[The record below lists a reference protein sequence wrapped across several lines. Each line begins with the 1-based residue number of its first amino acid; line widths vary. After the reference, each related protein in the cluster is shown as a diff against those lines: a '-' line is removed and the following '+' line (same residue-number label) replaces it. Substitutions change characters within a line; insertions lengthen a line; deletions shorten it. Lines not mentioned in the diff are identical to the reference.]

1 MGLWPSAG
9 SRWFRGDLAP
19 PQLCGAPVSWGEIA
33 LPHCRQRFACAW
45 EAAGRP
51 CRSAEAFMRIRPRC
65 PLFGGASPLQQV
77 FSAAGLTLVRGRI
90 ALGVK
95 ALPCGPLPSPALPS
109 QPGPAAAGPGQV
121 QWPRGWGSGL
131 RLQGTWWP
139 ASPSSPLSVLSCD
152 S

>member
-109 QPGPAAAGPGQV
+109 QPGPAA
-121 QWPRGWGSGL
+121 GSGARASAVAAGL
-131 RLQGTWWP
+131 GVRSAAPGDMVASVSVFP
-139 ASPSSPLSVLSCD
+139 AFCALV
-152 S
+152 